1 MAEKLDQMN
10 SLEGL
15 IRKKLFLGG
24 ADYCFT
30 FRKGKKCAIWH
41 RETAA
46 AAEEAKKTGQ
56 GRGQEGN
63 GKMGL
68 EKNNPLSRLKI
79 GLAVGG

>member
-1 MAEKLDQMN
+1 MN

-15 IRKKLFLGG
+15 IRKKLSRGG
-24 ADYCFT
+24 GRQTTVSLFEKGEKSVQ
-30 FRKGKKCAIWH
+30 FGIGKRRRRRK
-41 RETAA
+41 RL
-46 AAEEAKKTGQ
+46 KKTGQ